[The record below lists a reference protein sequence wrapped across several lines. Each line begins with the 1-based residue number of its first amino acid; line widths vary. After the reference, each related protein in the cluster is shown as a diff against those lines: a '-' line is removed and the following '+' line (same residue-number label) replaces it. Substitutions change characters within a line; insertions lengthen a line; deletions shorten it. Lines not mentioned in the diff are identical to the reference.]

1 MKETLIRQMFAGL
14 LVAMATSALYAAGAA
29 QTVGYHNVH
38 LRVADPTKAT
48 EWYIKYLGAT
58 ATPPPYSVAFGKTVI
73 AFVKTTTQNPSTGSV
88 IDHIGISY
96 ADLNAKMKDFEA
108 GGAKILQAVQNAPGL
123 FPYGYIED
131 PWGVKIEVVQ
141 DAEQLGF
148 HHVHLRVK
156 DPQATLAWF
165 EGMLGGQRAKL
176 GGRLDGLRYSG
187 VWLLASPAGTDTVVP
202 SADRAIQNLAF
213 QVANVDESMEALKS
227 RQVKSVIEPRS
238 LGELRYAFVED
249 PNGVRIE
256 LIKP

>member
-1 MKETLIRQMFAGL
+1 MKKVVLAL
-14 LVAMATSALYAAGAA
+14 LVLCAIVTLRAASAV
-29 QTVGYHNVH
+29 QTVAYHNVH
-38 LRVADPTKAT
+38 LRVADPAKAT
-48 EWYIKYLGAT
+48 EWYIKYLGAST
-58 ATPPPYSVAFGKTVI
+58 TPPPYSVAFGKTVI
-73 AFVKTTTQNPSTGSV
+73 AFVRSNTQNPSAGSV
-88 IDHIGISY
+88 VDHIGISY

-108 GGAKILQAVQNAPGL
+108 GGAKILQPVQMAQGL

-141 DAEQLGF
+141 DPEQLGF

-156 DPQATLAWF
+156 DPQATLKWF
-165 EGMLGGQRAKL
+165 EEMLGGQRSKL
-176 GGRLDGLRYSG
+176 GGRLEGLRYGG
-187 VWLLASPAGTDTVVP
+187 VWLLAAAAGSDNPVP

-213 QVANVDESMEALKS
+213 QVANVDESMTALKS
-227 RQVKSVIEPRS
+227 RDVKAVVEPRS